1 MRLQSLPFR
10 PQEVNTPSAVIYAH
24 QQLFEISKNCT
35 PSTDLTSKTMSHE
48 LFDATKAIKQG
59 DDISD
64 MPVLQRA
71 LFPGKKLPTFNGDP
85 LSDAIEVHDPSML
98 EGQNGTLFAMTKDQT
113 TFSSMASWF
122 KSIANKDVGDLVNI
136 YHTLLKR
143 LGTYARDVIIFFRPA
158 GVILS
163 ETEWVFYHMSTGEC
177 SDTLP
182 AGDWTA
188 NYVMCCG
195 CYGEKMIQG
204 APNSFVLYTKDGTT
218 PLKVTVPSI
227 TAPSGVAHDFSF
239 DDTGVICHER
249 GNKGNVFFNL
259 TWEALHRKKWDPT
272 NRPVMSVKGRAT
284 SVEGLSNPELSFKYD
299 EDHVRFDCMGALDFW
314 LEVAYN

>member
-1 MRLQSLPFR
+1 
-10 PQEVNTPSAVIYAH
+10 
-24 QQLFEISKNCT
+24 
-35 PSTDLTSKTMSHE
+35 MSHE
-48 LFDATKAIKQG
+48 LFDATRAIKQG

-64 MPVLQRA
+64 EPSHLRA
-71 LFPGKKLPTFNGDP
+71 LFPGKKPPTFNGDP
-85 LSDAIEVHDPSML
+85 LSHAIEVHDPSML
-98 EGQNGTLFAMTKDQT
+98 EGLFGTLFAMTKDPA

-136 YHTLLKR
+136 YHTLLDR
-143 LGTYARDVIIFFRPA
+143 LGTYAKNVIIFFRPA
-158 GVILS
+158 GVTLI
-163 ETEWVFYHMSTGEC
+163 ETKWVIYHMSTGKC

-204 APNSFVLYTKDGTT
+204 APNTFVVYTKDEDLKVTEDEEF
-218 PLKVTVPSI
+218 KVTVPSI
-227 TAPSGVAHDFSF
+227 TGPYGVAHDFSCD

-272 NRPVMSVKGRAT
+272 NRPVTSIKGRAT
-284 SVEGLSNPELSFKYD
+284 SVEGLSNPELSFRYD

-314 LEVAYN
+314 LEVAFD